1 MDQESIIEID
11 LNMHE
16 RYVNIYR
23 GQLGNM
29 EVRELIEYKN
39 YEIESMI
46 PLNVNIANDEEIEEI
61 VPGLNITVKENIPK
75 KHLTQTNKKGE

>member
-23 GQLGNM
+23 GPLGYMQVQELM
-29 EVRELIEYKN
+29 EYEN

-46 PLNVNIANDEEIEEI
+46 PLNVNMAEDDEIEEI
-61 VPGLNITVKENIPK
+61 EPGLNITVKENIPK
-75 KHLTQTNKKGE
+75 KHLTQTNEEGE